1 VLTNYVG
8 TLPFKKTKELNK
20 ALCIALDIP
29 EII

>member
-1 VLTNYVG
+1 VTNYVG
-8 TLPFKKTKELNK
+8 TLPFKKTQDLNK